1 MRDALRAILD
11 ESGPCAHA
19 GLAYQI
25 GGRPECVLP
34 QDAAELAARDAW
46 LGRVT
51 NVGIHPDYVE
61 VAHARAQALFE
72 RAASESDDGP
82 RVCVAHGELLTPL
95 LVGHGNASPT
105 GVGLTLHHT
114 WGVPVIPGSA
124 LKGLLAH
131 YVAATYG
138 TADAGH
144 AESDDVR
151 VPYRPPAKRNGRVV
165 EAPGSAYRVLFGAPE
180 VDGTGTSVASA
191 GHLRFHD
198 ALPVRVAADSA
209 FLMHDVLTPHH
220 ANYYAGASAWP
231 NEYEDPVPVPFVC
244 VRPRLTFHFAVEG
257 PAAWAEQALAWL
269 CDALAEWGVGGK
281 TARGYGRFAFNLDA
295 DRRKV
300 EQAREQR
307 AQERLSEQAPDARWQ
322 WLVRR
327 ASEEQL
333 AEWAR
338 VVFVARNKRSCSLV
352 PSLARAPL
360 DPDVEDAALRD
371 ALITAG
377 YVAAWRQGRVRDD
390 ARLNRSADNL
400 RALAAAV
407 DPPPVAA
414 EPPWRAKLRAVE
426 AKDFNALK
434 QLADEARQPGSAW
447 PLEGLEALRKAL
459 RKTLDKQSRPAKRA
473 FVEQFGRLVE
483 ERRDAARAPE
493 QD

>member
-1 MRDALRAILD
+1 MRDALRAIFD
-11 ESGPCAHA
+11 ESDAGVHA

-34 QDAAELAARDAW
+34 QDAADLTARDAW
-46 LGRVT
+46 LGQVAKIRF
-51 NVGIHPDYVE
+51 HPDYVV
-61 VAHARAQALFE
+61 VAQARAQALFE
-72 RAASESDDGP
+72 RAASESGDST

-138 TADAGH
+138 SADAEG
-144 AESDDVR
+144 AESDDLR
-151 VPYRPPAKRNGRVV
+151 APYRPPARRNGRVV
-165 EAPGSAYRVLFGAPE
+165 EAPGSAQRVLFGAPD
-180 VDGTGTSVASA
+180 VDGATPSTACA
-191 GHLRFHD
+191 GRLRFHD
-198 ALPVRVAADSA
+198 ALPVRVDADSA

-231 NEYEDPVPVPFVC
+231 NEYEDPVPVPFLC

-281 TARGYGRFAFNLDA
+281 TTRGYGRFAFDLDA
-295 DRRKV
+295 DRRKT

-307 AQERLSEQAPDARWQ
+307 TQERLSEQAPGARWQ
-322 WLVRR
+322 WLVHR

-338 VVFVARNKRSCSLV
+338 VVFVARSQRSCRVVS
-352 PSLARAPL
+352 SLARAPL
-360 DPDVEDAALRD
+360 DPDVEDAALRE
-371 ALITAG
+371 ALIGAG
-377 YVAAWRQGRVRDD
+377 YVAAWRQGRGRDG
-390 ARLNRSADNL
+390 ARLNRGADNL

-407 DPPPVAA
+407 DPQPVAP
-414 EPPWRAKLRAVE
+414 EPFWRAKLNAVDPT
-426 AKDFNALK
+426 DFDALK
-434 QLADEARQPGSAW
+434 KLADEARQPGSGW
-447 PLEGLEALRKAL
+447 PLPGLQELLAALRATVGK
-459 RKTLDKQSRPAKRA
+459 RPKPGKQAV
-473 FVEQFGRLVE
+473 VEQFGRFVK
-483 ERRDAARAPE
+483 ERREAARAPE
-493 QD
+493 QG